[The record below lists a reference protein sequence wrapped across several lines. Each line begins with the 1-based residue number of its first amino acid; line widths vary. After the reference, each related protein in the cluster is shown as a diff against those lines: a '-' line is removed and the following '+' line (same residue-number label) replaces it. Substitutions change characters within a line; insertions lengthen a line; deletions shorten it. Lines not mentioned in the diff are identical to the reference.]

1 MDNTQKNEKFPFQFF
16 AHFDESLTMKNN
28 FVIW

>member
-16 AHFDESLTMKNN
+16 AHFDEK
-28 FVIW
+28 FDYEE